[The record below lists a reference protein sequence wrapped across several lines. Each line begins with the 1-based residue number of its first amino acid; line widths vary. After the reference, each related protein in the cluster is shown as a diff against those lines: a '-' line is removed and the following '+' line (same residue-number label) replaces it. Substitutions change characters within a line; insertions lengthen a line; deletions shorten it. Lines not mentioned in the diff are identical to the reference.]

1 MEKGEGDE
9 EKVAELGHEVVE
21 VQFGCGVKLEKVL
34 MLHVVADDQLAKVVK
49 LSDVLLY
56 VGPEQ
61 DYDYLVMEG
70 KQNGVLHVGLEQ
82 DYDYLAKEGK
92 QNGVLHVGPEQDF
105 DRIEEAGKQNDV
117 LDVGPA
123 QDYDQLEEEGKLNG
137 LLLEGPEQDDDL
149 LSQEEKQNDV
159 LHVVSGL
166 GDDDILVEGRRNDE
180 DGMNLLEE
188 GKENVVQEVKIQ
200 WVYDFEFYVKQENDQ
215 EVMINLEQGGLNH
228 DLEEEWLENVELQ
241 LVLDYDVDSLA
252 MEGEGCQRQSDVE
265 FDENLEVVE
274 LQHQNEEPVINI
286 LFNINHELK
295 HVRCKF

>member
-61 DYDYLVMEG
+61 DYDYLAMEG
-70 KQNGVLHVGLEQ
+70 KQNGVLHVGLEL

-92 QNGVLHVGPEQDF
+92 QNGVLHVGPEQD
-105 DRIEEAGKQNDV
+105 
-117 LDVGPA
+117 
-123 QDYDQLEEEGKLNG
+123 YDQLEEEGKLNG
-137 LLLEGPEQDDDL
+137 LLHEAPEQDDDI
-149 LSQEEKQNDV
+149 LSKEEKQNGV
-159 LHVVSGL
+159 LHVVSQL

-200 WVYDFEFYVKQENDQ
+200 WVDDFEFHVKQENEE
-215 EVMINLEQGGLNH
+215 EVMINLEQIGLNH
-228 DLEEEWLENVELQ
+228 NLEEERLENVEPQ

-265 FDENLEVVE
+265 VDENLEVVQ

-286 LFNINHELK
+286 LFNINHE